1 MAARH
6 PLEVKI
12 KKMAARHTVE
22 VKIKKMAAMT
32 PCRSE
37 NKEDGSYHTL

>member
-6 PLEVKI
+6 PVEVKI

-37 NKEDGSYHTL
+37 NKEDGS

>member
-6 PLEVKI
+6 PVKVKI
-12 KKMAARHTVE
+12 KNMAARHTVE

-37 NKEDGSYHTL
+37 NKEDGS

>member
-6 PLEVKI
+6 PVKVKI
-12 KKMAARHTVE
+12 KNMAARHTVE

-32 PCRSE
+32 PCKSE
-37 NKEDGSYHTL
+37 NKEYGS

>member
-37 NKEDGSYHTL
+37 NKEDGSYHPL

>member
-37 NKEDGSYHTL
+37 NKEDGS